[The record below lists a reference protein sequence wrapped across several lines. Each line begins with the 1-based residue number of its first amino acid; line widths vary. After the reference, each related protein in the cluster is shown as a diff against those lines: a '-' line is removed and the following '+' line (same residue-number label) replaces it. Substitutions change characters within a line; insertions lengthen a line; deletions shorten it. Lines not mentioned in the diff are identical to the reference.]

1 MSDVIEVPFI
11 VSITIAILCLFVGIR
26 VNRSLKALHDWGVPN
41 IVTGGLMVAG
51 GCWLFFTLTGTRI
64 NFNLAARD
72 ILLLYF
78 FTGIG
83 LNIRLSDVA
92 RGGRPLVILLGLT
105 AALMVLQNVI
115 AYAGASLLSLPPAM
129 SVLLGSLALSGGHGT
144 AIAWAPIIDARF
156 GVHNSLEIGIAV
168 ATLGL
173 IAGSLLGGPVAHMLI
188 SRHRLTGPAEDTPIV
203 GLAEEV
209 GADGANDINHFVLL
223 RTIAIIHA
231 AILLGYGLDAVLKW
245 LGINMPLFVSAL
257 IMAMAIANIVPLLF
271 PAAPMPARTRALA
284 LVSDL
289 SLDLFLA
296 LSLMSMQLWQLAGV
310 GLPILILFAAH
321 VGLVVAYI
329 LVLVFPLM
337 GRNYDA
343 AVISSG
349 FTGIGLGSTATAF
362 ANMSAI
368 TSIHGSSP
376 NAFVILSLVAAL
388 FLDVANSTLVAL
400 IMRVFN

>member
-1 MSDVIEVPFI
+1 MGGVIEVPFI
-11 VSITIAILCLFVGIR
+11 LSMTIAILCLFAGIR
-26 VNRSLKALHDWGVPN
+26 LNRCLKVLHDWGVPN
-41 IVTGGLMVAG
+41 VVTGGLLVAG
-51 GCWLFFTLTGTRI
+51 ISWLLFELTDTRI
-64 NFNLAARD
+64 QFDLGARD

-83 LNIRLSDVA
+83 LNIKLSYVA

-105 AALMVLQNVI
+105 AALMVLQNIV
-115 AYAGASLLSLPPAM
+115 ALAGASLLSLPPAM

-156 GVHNSLEIGIAV
+156 GVHNSLEIGVAV

-173 IAGSLLGGPVAHMLI
+173 IAGSLLGGPIAHMLI
-188 SRHRLTGPAEDTPIV
+188 SRHRLTGPAEDVPIV
-203 GLAEEV
+203 GLAEQV

-223 RTIAIIHA
+223 RTIVVIHA
-231 AILLGYGLDAVLKW
+231 AILLGYGLNAILQW
-245 LGINMPLFVSAL
+245 LGIHMPLFVSAL

-284 LVSDL
+284 LISDL

-296 LSLMSMQLWQLAGV
+296 LSLMSMQLWQLAGL
-310 GLPILILFAAH
+310 GLPILFLFAVHA
-321 VGLVVAYI
+321 GLVVAYI

-376 NAFVILSLVAAL
+376 NAFVMLSLVAAL

-400 IMRVFN
+400 ILR